1 MNNIEGA
8 QGEKRTGTPNKR
20 WTKEMDNVLIP
31 LLADMARSGL
41 KVDKSFKRQAF
52 VEAANVVNSRFPA
65 ACMDADNV
73 ENQMRTLKQ
82 KYQDIKK
89 LMNLS
94 GVGWND
100 TEKKLVLEDKTYLT
114 YIEGQPKAKDYLNKP
129 IPFFDELRL
138 IAGDDHATGDYARTI
153 FDQFGGTPGEDES
166 IPPPNAPLDSE
177 PMNTGT
183 QRREA
188 LRSSTNMTTARTTRR
203 TRTNVE
209 NGLGENIGEKIGEL
223 ATSIDKTRKRTWKE
237 KLTDV
242 LWDME
247 GYSDDDMEM
256 VYNKLIDNKKEAE
269 NFYLRKP
276 SLRKRWMDNF
286 IASMRNS
293 SL

>member
-1 MNNIEGA
+1 MNNTDGA
-8 QGEKRTGTPNKR
+8 QGEKRKGTPNKR

-31 LLADMARSGL
+31 LLADMARSGI

-52 VEAANVVNSRFPA
+52 VEAANVVNNRFPA

-73 ENQMRTLKQ
+73 ENHMRTLKQ

-100 TEKKLVLEDKTYLT
+100 TEKKLVLEDETYRT
-114 YIEGQPKAKDYLNKP
+114 YIEGQPKAKEYLNKP

-153 FDQFGGTPGEDES
+153 FDQFGGTPGEDDS
-166 IPPPNAPLDSE
+166 APPPNAPLDGE
-177 PMNTGT
+177 PMDTGN
-183 QRREA
+183 QRHEA
-188 LRSSTNMTTARTTRR
+188 LRSSMNKTTARATRR
-203 TRTNVE
+203 TRTNGD
-209 NGLGENIGEKIGEL
+209 NGSGENIGEKI
-223 ATSIDKTRKRTWKE
+223 E

-276 SLRKRWMDNF
+276 SLRKRWIDNF

-293 SL
+293 SP